1 MWGHFVLAHVGFLYS
16 VLFLVFFF
24 FLFLACLKLYLFSGE
39 ALLLCSQISL
49 LGVLFITSPLG
60 KSLTLISL
68 FANSPYEQVF
78 NHQHRWPT
86 FRRPS
91 WHALLL
97 PLIAHIPNKP
107 YLLNTSLIQSF
118 LPGAL
123 ESIKRNIRSWTFPL
137 GIQQYSEV
145 VESVDSGARVLNSY
159 SKSATS

>member
-1 MWGHFVLAHVGFLYS
+1 MGSFCAGSCWVS
-16 VLFLVFFF
+16 VFSTLSCV
-24 FLFLACLKLYLFSGE
+24 KLYLFSGE

-68 FANSPYEQVF
+68 FANSPYEQIF
-78 NHQHRWPT
+78 NHQHKWPT

-91 WHALLL
+91 WRALLL
-97 PLIAHIPNKP
+97 PLIAHIANKP

-159 SKSATS
+159 FNSTTS